1 MTEVL
6 LRRERESSIVKLL
19 HGNMMDFRV
28 HSAAKLEMCVSK
40 LVQMFDNILVH
51 PDENKYRKVC
61 RRGSAAISAQAKFT
75 SLRR

>member
-19 HGNMMDFRV
+19 HSNMMDFRV

-40 LVQMFDNILVH
+40 LTQMFDNILTH
-51 PDENKYRKVC
+51 PDDNKYRKV
-61 RRGSAAISAQAKFT
+61 RIRQA
-75 SLRR
+75 LPGH